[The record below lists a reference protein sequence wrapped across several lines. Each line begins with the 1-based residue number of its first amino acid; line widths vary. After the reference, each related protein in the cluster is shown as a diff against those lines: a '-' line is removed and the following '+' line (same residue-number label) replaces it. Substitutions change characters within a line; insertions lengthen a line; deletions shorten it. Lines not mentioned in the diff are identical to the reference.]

1 MGWATQLRAELRAAG
16 RLDLEKAVTAS
27 GGFPEVAK
35 ELGWKLAYK
44 SKKPRGYWDD
54 LNNMR
59 REIEVRFNVH
69 VPSGQLR
76 LSLVRRS
83 VDSRGC
89 SLGVDR

>member
-1 MGWATQLRAELRAAG
+1 M
-16 RLDLEKAVTAS
+16 EKAVTAS

-59 REIEVRFNVH
+59 REIEVRIDVNVNGALL
-69 VPSGQLR
+69 PSSPPSSIITAGGVCCVMGGTSAR
-76 LSLVRRS
+76 AYPSRYSTVGYRS
-83 VDSRGC
+83 A
-89 SLGVDR
+89 